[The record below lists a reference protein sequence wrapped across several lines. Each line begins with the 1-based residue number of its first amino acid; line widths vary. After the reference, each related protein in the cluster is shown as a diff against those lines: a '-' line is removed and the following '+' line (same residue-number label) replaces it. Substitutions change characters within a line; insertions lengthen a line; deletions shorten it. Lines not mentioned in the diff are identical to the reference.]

1 MGFHDSK
8 LASIFLGGNSERNM
22 DHGRGRYNKDTLMR
36 SSLDGKRERQEKSKT
51 HAIVNKTEG
60 RRCRR
65 RNAEQKGRNERKR
78 LNSEISKNNVLV
90 TSLMAEVMLKYQ

>member
-1 MGFHDSK
+1 
-8 LASIFLGGNSERNM
+8 M

-36 SSLDGKRERQEKSKT
+36 SSQDGKCERQEKSKT
-51 HAIVNKTEG
+51 HATANKTEG

-78 LNSEISKNNVLV
+78 TNSETSKNNGLV